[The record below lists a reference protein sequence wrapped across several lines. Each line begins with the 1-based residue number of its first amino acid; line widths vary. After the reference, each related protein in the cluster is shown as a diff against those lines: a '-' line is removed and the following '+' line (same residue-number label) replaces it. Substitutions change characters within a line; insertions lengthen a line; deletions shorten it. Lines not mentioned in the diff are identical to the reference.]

1 MIDRHGAKTGYV
13 DTKRMQVLK
22 RLTTQELSANLMP
35 RCGLTFDE
43 RNAMSFARQRDR
55 SSTTCHTTTEDENF
69 VLQGTPISTGGLMGS
84 KLFRAPTLNA
94 IAVKET
100 LHDDAVIAWRRNA

>member
-1 MIDRHGAKTGYV
+1 
-13 DTKRMQVLK
+13 
-22 RLTTQELSANLMP
+22 
-35 RCGLTFDE
+35 
-43 RNAMSFARQRDR
+43 
-55 SSTTCHTTTEDENF
+55 
-69 VLQGTPISTGGLMGS
+69 MGS